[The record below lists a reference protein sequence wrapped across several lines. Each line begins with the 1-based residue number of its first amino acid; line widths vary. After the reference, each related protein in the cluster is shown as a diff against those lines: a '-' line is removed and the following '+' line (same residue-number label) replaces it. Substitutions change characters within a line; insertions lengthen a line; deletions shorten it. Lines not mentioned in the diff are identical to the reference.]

1 MKPMDPAMWSTH
13 KVRGRVYEVMTSVLG
28 EVVVLGS
35 PPSDDEEHNCDA
47 NGCGQDHV
55 LWRGKAR
62 P

>member
-1 MKPMDPAMWSTH
+1 MSDRKELHGWSR
-13 KVRGRVYEVMTSVLG
+13 VQIDGRITELWVSARG

-35 PPSDDEEHNCDA
+35 PASDDEKHNCDA

-55 LWRGKAR
+55 LWRGLK